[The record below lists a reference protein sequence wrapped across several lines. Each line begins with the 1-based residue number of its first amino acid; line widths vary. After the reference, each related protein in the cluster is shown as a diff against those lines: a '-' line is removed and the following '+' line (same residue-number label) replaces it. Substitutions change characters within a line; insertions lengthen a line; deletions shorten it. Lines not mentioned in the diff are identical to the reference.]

1 MTPINTSALSNFQF
15 EQLALDNPFWRF
27 SLEQWQKPSLQTQL
41 LHLQNT
47 QDYRINLLLLAMWLG
62 FEHHDIRPH
71 LTSLVNAS
79 RAWHE
84 QVVAPLRQTR
94 QNLPTTVSAL
104 KKQLQACELQ
114 AEQIEQA
121 ILYDTCLKLY
131 PDNMEQRALSAKQQD
146 SLDWLITNLSA
157 SELAENDLYLLLQ
170 ACLPSYPVPRI
181 KARLD
186 LHC

>member
-1 MTPINTSALSNFQF
+1 MTSINTSELSNFQF
-15 EQLALDNPFWRF
+15 EQLELDNPFWRF

-62 FEHHDIRPH
+62 FEQRDIRPH
-71 LTSLVNAS
+71 LTSLIDAS

-94 QNLPTTVSAL
+94 QNLPAAVSGL

-121 ILYDTCLKLY
+121 ILYDTCLKCS
-131 PDNMEQRALSAKQQD
+131 PDNTKQRTSGSKPQD
-146 SLDWLITNLSA
+146 SLDWLIINLSA
-157 SELAENDLYLLLQ
+157 SELAENDLFLLLQ
-170 ACLPSYPVPRI
+170 ACLPSYPAPRI

-186 LHC
+186 LHR